1 MANVN
6 DPSILNDKNRLLAV
20 EIVLYVMTSIIESFE
35 SLEISTKIV
44 SDFTLFIL
52 NSQLINND
60 NMISF
65 IFR

>member
-1 MANVN
+1 
-6 DPSILNDKNRLLAV
+6 
-20 EIVLYVMTSIIESFE
+20 MTSIIESFE